1 MKSLYI
7 QYFFLTFAVSN
18 LIRKAMT
25 TILRIEHKD
34 GCGIFRSHVCVNLND
49 FDTFSERHNDFPTPN
64 EDMFILR
71 YVEEDEFCAFKSIEQ
86 LQEWV
91 TADEIKQ
98 FIKLNCKVLLIDVSE
113 RSEEH
118 TSELQSLRHLVC
130 RL

>member
-1 MKSLYI
+1 
-7 QYFFLTFAVSN
+7 
-18 LIRKAMT
+18 MT

-34 GCGIFRSHVCVNLND
+34 GCGIFRSHVCVNLNDFDTFSERHND

-113 RSEEH
+113 CIVGEFQILYKKENIIQ
-118 TSELQSLRHLVC
+118 TKDISELFI
-130 RL
+130 

>member
-1 MKSLYI
+1 
-7 QYFFLTFAVSN
+7 
-18 LIRKAMT
+18 MT

-113 RSEEH
+113 CIVGEFQILYKKENIIQ
-118 TSELQSLRHLVC
+118 TKDISELFI
-130 RL
+130 